1 MSSAR
6 RTRFELLAPAR
17 PLLTSGTSM
26 KKATKT
32 GAKRRV
38 KPARKRRASAARATP
53 MRAEYDL
60 SNGVRGK
67 YAKRF
72 AAGSNVVV
80 LEPDVASAYPTAK
93 AVNAALRRTLGAASA
108 KRGAGSKRRTA

>member
-1 MSSAR
+1 
-6 RTRFELLAPAR
+6 
-17 PLLTSGTSM
+17 
-26 KKATKT
+26 
-32 GAKRRV
+32 
-38 KPARKRRASAARATP
+38 
-53 MRAEYDL
+53 MRAEYDF
-60 SNGVRGK
+60 SHAVRAK

-93 AVNAALRRTLGAASA
+93 AVNAALRRALGSPPT

>member
-1 MSSAR
+1 
-6 RTRFELLAPAR
+6 
-17 PLLTSGTSM
+17 M
-26 KKATKT
+26 KKTTKK
-32 GAKRRV
+32 GANAAGKT
-38 KPARKRRASAARATP
+38 ARKRRGGVGRAIP
-53 MRAEYDL
+53 MRAEYDF
-60 SNGVRGK
+60 SQGVRGK

-93 AVNAALRRTLGAASA
+93 AVNAALRRTLGSPAT